1 MFLIDHHSGRSG
13 HFEKPANL
21 DSPKSAPCPFRDS
34 DSKICCCCELRNSRV
49 ACGNGGEICDILSL
63 RILRS
68 EWRSRAFDHHQANSH
83 FFDNCYARAQFLL
96 GIRKNSNSSF
106 VRFYFADKKVSASEF
121 HDAVMK
127 VWYWTIMWRL
137 SEKGWK
143 KLINLIGFDIL
154 TLAHR

>member
-1 MFLIDHHSGRSG
+1 MFLIDHYSGRSC
-13 HFEKPANL
+13 HSWEPR
-21 DSPKSAPCPFRDS
+21 KSRFA
-34 DSKICCCCELRNSRV
+34 KICPMPISRFRFE
-49 ACGNGGEICDILSL
+49 NMLL
-63 RILRS
+63 RIAKFACCLWERRGNLRYF
-68 EWRSRAFDHHQANSH
+68 EFANFEVRMKVKSVWSSSS
-83 FFDNCYARAQFLL
+83 QLPFLWEL
-96 GIRKNSNSSF
+96 LCEGPIFTGNPQKTRILPSSDF
-106 VRFYFADKKVSASEF
+106 ISQIKKVSASEF

>member
-1 MFLIDHHSGRSG
+1 MFLIDHYSGRSG
-13 HFEKPANL
+13 HFEKPANR

-34 DSKICCCCELRNSRV
+34 DSKICCCELRNSRV

-83 FFDNCYARAQFLL
+83 FFDNCYARAHFCWESAKTRILP
-96 GIRKNSNSSF
+96 SSDF
-106 VRFYFADKKVSASEF
+106 ISQIKKVSASEF